1 MIAIIS
7 TLPLEADAVFD
18 ETYDR
23 LGKFYGKQPGSGN
36 SYINGRIGDY
46 NILLSYMPGTGKGGA
61 ASVAPSLRVSY
72 PGIQLALVVGICGAL
87 YIPLG
92 INQIFLGDVIIS
104 NAVIEYDFGRQYLS
118 GFQRKTDVDDTLGRP
133 DRKIWTL
140 LTGLKASRT
149 CIEFQDQMYE
159 HLRTIQQ
166 SEEVW
171 QHPRSDN
178 VLFKGILSPQAIIV
192 TVFLS
197 DAVVYVV
204 TRPITFAK
212 RY

>member
-7 TLPLEADAVFD
+7 TLPLGADAVFD

-46 NILLSYMPGTGKGGA
+46 NTLLSYMPGTGKGGA

-92 INQIFLGDVIIS
+92 INKIFLGEVIIS
-104 NAVIEYDFGRQYLS
+104 NAMIEYDFGRQYLS

-133 DRKIWTL
+133 DRISHPFFGYEVSRRLVGELFLARWAFCIA
-140 LTGLKASRT
+140 GL
-149 CIEFQDQMYE
+149 
-159 HLRTIQQ
+159 
-166 SEEVW
+166 
-171 QHPRSDN
+171 
-178 VLFKGILSPQAIIV
+178 ILVGWYQYHRFSG
-192 TVFLS
+192 
-197 DAVVYVV
+197 
-204 TRPITFAK
+204 
-212 RY
+212 